1 MGSPQQNEI
10 DPRKMISA
18 SFCGNRPA
26 RIGDLPETPVVSD
39 QSAQGRHGAEIDR
52 SLRITM
58 AVAQGQEGLRN
69 AIRAGRDSVGEKPH
83 AVVGRMG
90 IDAPAVGVTRLGY
103 RPALRGH
110 GLKRERM
117 RDPGVRADRIG
128 LRYAGTD

>member
-58 AVAQGQEGLRN
+58 AKTHGRERSENGM
-69 AIRAGRDSVGEKPH
+69 RAGRDSAGEKPH
-83 AVVGRMG
+83 AVVGRAG
-90 IDAPAVGVTRLGY
+90 VDAPAVGVTRLGY

-110 GLKRERM
+110 GLKH
-117 RDPGVRADRIG
+117 
-128 LRYAGTD
+128 L